1 MGKVLIAGDS
11 FGELAGYKNHFT
23 SAGYA
28 EPQQGYNYDA
38 EFTHWCELLAN
49 DLGYEAVSHA
59 VGGAGV
65 SSSSYIATQQL
76 LTNQYNVCVFFVSHH
91 ERTLTNR
98 TLSVEEWYKQIL
110 PNIAFE
116 EGSLDQI
123 YNAEEHQL
131 YKYYKYH
138 YMRPDSDVH
147 PPAVT
152 HLNTQD
158 VAEPTNTAVLLK
170 NSEVT
175 NNDLTYLRYK
185 PAYSFIH
192 DSITGVLGLKAL
204 CDAKGIPI
212 VFASCFNGGVME
224 AINKMGIH
232 IQHFPF
238 YEVESQQG
246 FDVRHDYPSHYNQQE
261 HDFIYEAFKNSYPEF
276 IKLYKQNH

>member
-1 MGKVLIAGDS
+1 MGKVLVAGDS

-28 EPQQGYNYDA
+28 EPQKGYNYDA
-38 EFTHWCELLAN
+38 QFTHWCEQLAE
-49 DLGYEAVSHA
+49 DLNCEAVSHA
-59 VGGAGV
+59 IGGSGV

-76 LTNQYNVCVFFVSHH
+76 LTNQYNACVFFVSHH
-91 ERTLTNR
+91 ERTLANR
-98 TLSVEEWYKQIL
+98 TLSAREWKHQVL

-116 EGSLDQI
+116 EGPLDQI
-123 YNAEEHQL
+123 YDAEQHQL

-138 YMRPDSDVH
+138 YARPTNEINK
-147 PPAVT
+147 PAVT

-158 VAEPTNTAVLLK
+158 VADEEHTAKLLDITEITND
-170 NSEVT
+170 
-175 NNDLTYLRYK
+175 DLTYLQYK

-212 VFASCFNGGVME
+212 VFASCFSGGVME
-224 AINKMGIH
+224 AINNMGIH
-232 IQHFPF
+232 IKHFPF
-238 YEVESQQG
+238 YEVELKQG

-261 HDFIYEAFKNSYPEF
+261 HDSIYMAFKDSYPEF
-276 IKLYKQNH
+276 IKLYKQN